1 MHGPIRD
8 DQRREGRGE
17 GGKGRGG
24 EEGGGWLA
32 KGVHGISIAR
42 RNNWVQS
49 GRLPYVT
56 SAPFKPRRGEMLHL
70 SLAPLSLLLVLLAGL
85 RAAPAKRSPRPSREK
100 ESRRTVSDYWRA
112 SVREEEEEEGEG
124 EDAGAASME
133 ELEAEDEEEEG
144 GRWKM
149 IREREKVG

>member
-1 MHGPIRD
+1 
-8 DQRREGRGE
+8 
-17 GGKGRGG
+17 
-24 EEGGGWLA
+24 
-32 KGVHGISIAR
+32 
-42 RNNWVQS
+42 
-49 GRLPYVT
+49 
-56 SAPFKPRRGEMLHL
+56 MLHL
-70 SLAPLSLLLVLLAGL
+70 SLAPLSLLLAGL

-112 SVREEEEEEGEG
+112 SVREEEGEGEG
-124 EDAGAASME
+124 EDAGAVSME

>member
-1 MHGPIRD
+1 
-8 DQRREGRGE
+8 
-17 GGKGRGG
+17 
-24 EEGGGWLA
+24 
-32 KGVHGISIAR
+32 
-42 RNNWVQS
+42 
-49 GRLPYVT
+49 
-56 SAPFKPRRGEMLHL
+56 MLHL
-70 SLAPLSLLLVLLAGL
+70 SLAPLSLLLAGL

-149 IREREKVG
+149 IREREREGWVILLRWKQEQKTRALAPQRR